1 MRFLISVIDDNTNTA
16 TPGEMERIDSF
27 NERLREAG
35 HWILACGLAGPS
47 TATVID
53 NRDGRGEVS
62 QGPLLDS
69 KEFMSGF
76 WLIEAPDR
84 DVAVALATEGSQC
97 CNRKVEVR
105 AFL

>member
-16 TPGEMERIDSF
+16 TPGEMERIDAF
-27 NERLREAG
+27 NDRLRAEG
-35 HWILACGLAGPS
+35 HWILACGLADPS

-62 QGPLLDS
+62 NGPFVES
-69 KEFMSGF
+69 KEFQSGF
-76 WLIEAPDR
+76 WLIDAPDR
-84 DVAVALATEGSQC
+84 DVALALANEGSQC